1 MTSLIY
7 PAIASGTAE
16 HGHHAA
22 FPDLPEISV
31 ASASLDELVRL
42 AREALIQALKR
53 REDAGEAWPSASP
66 LEQVRPVGAQGVVFM
81 VEVQTDDA
89 PVRVNVSIGEQLL
102 RRIDD
107 AAGARN
113 MTRSGYLA
121 AAARRMLGEEV
132 GGRAGEPGA
141 GQVRDELAA
150 LGRRVQDTLGPD
162 SPLGRT
168 LAEFDTRALEGL
180 RRVAGDFLGGRRPR
194 EDGDA
199 GAGAGPN
206 PN

>member
-1 MTSLIY
+1 MPSLVY
-7 PAIASGTAE
+7 AAIATGTAD
-16 HGHHAA
+16 HGYRAG
-22 FPDLPEISV
+22 FPDLAEVSV
-31 ASASLDELVRL
+31 SAANLDELLRL

-53 REDAGEAWPSASP
+53 REDAGEAWPPASP
-66 LEQVRPVGAQGVVFM
+66 LERVRAGLAGGDGVVFM
-81 VEVQTDDA
+81 VEVQADDP
-89 PVRVNVSIGEQLL
+89 PVRVNVSIGEHLL
-102 RRIDD
+102 KRIDD

-132 GGRAGEPGA
+132 GARSDAPGA

-150 LGRRVQDTLGPD
+150 FGRRVQETLGPD

-180 RRVAGDFLGGRRPR
+180 RRVAGDVLGRRPPR
-194 EDGDA
+194 DDGGDSGDA
-199 GAGAGPN
+199 PR
-206 PN
+206 